1 MLYRIISYLLII
13 TAGLLGFASLFALL
27 IALANPALLLSVF
40 IVVAVVLYSFTSFQF
55 LQRGI
60 QQGNTFRPGFKDF
73 IKVNGYVSLVFV
85 VQIVLSFITV
95 QTNPQLMQE
104 QVNQVATMQGAANPL
119 PTGMLLKMMHYM
131 IWALFLYAL
140 LLGYHVF
147 TTFRLLKQN
156 AHLFVKQ
163 TDEPS

>member
-1 MLYRIISYLLII
+1 MLYRVISYLLVIA
-13 TAGLLGFASLFALL
+13 AGFLGFASLFALL

-55 LQRGI
+55 LQKGI
-60 QQGNTFRPGFKDF
+60 KQANTFKPGYKDF

-85 VQIVLSFITV
+85 VQVVLSFITI
-95 QTNPQLMQE
+95 QANPQLMQE
-104 QVNQVATMQGAANPL
+104 QVNQVAAMQGVANPL
-119 PTGMLLKMMHYM
+119 PAGMLLKMMHTM
-131 IWALFLYAL
+131 IWVLFTYAL

-147 TTFRLLKQN
+147 NTFRLLRQH

-163 TDEPS
+163 TDLPS